1 MKTIYI
7 FLLSIL
13 FLTGCSEDYK
23 LDESFTLPTELSGPE
38 EVAIDLQSS
47 ENIVLTW
54 NGGANDG
61 GVYYILCCLIKEMG
75 NFSEPIYTS
84 QSDFGATASLH

>member
-7 FLLSIL
+7 FLFSIL

-47 ENIVLTW
+47 ENI
-54 NGGANDG
+54 G
-61 GVYYILCCLIKEMG
+61 
-75 NFSEPIYTS
+75 
-84 QSDFGATASLH
+84 

>member
-61 GVYYILCCLIKEMG
+61 GFYYILCCLIKEMG
-75 NFSEPIYTS
+75 TS
-84 QSDFGATASLH
+84 LNPYILLKVILVLPASLH